1 MFRQSPALLRSATI
15 AMLLALFTFFS
26 VSSHA
31 QSLSDQKISS
41 FIESLKAAEKLEP
54 EFEDLSDEMDGE
66 DDGTM
71 PDFSRIFSD
80 SLDELKGHEAYSR
93 LEELARD
100 HGFSNLEEWASTGDR
115 VFQAWMAIEMEQQNP
130 AARQE
135 MNAALAEIENNPD
148 MTAEQKAQMRAMMES
163 AMGAMQSASNA
174 PPEDV
179 EAVRPH
185 ADALRRLSDDQ
196 N

>member
-1 MFRQSPALLRSATI
+1 MPRQSPALVRSAAI
-15 AMLLALFTFFS
+15 AMLFALFTLFA

-31 QSLSDQKISS
+31 QSLSDQNISS

-54 EFEDLSDEMDGE
+54 EFEDLSGEMDGE
-66 DDGTM
+66 DDGSM

-100 HGFSNLEEWASTGDR
+100 HGFSNLDEWASTGDR
-115 VFQAWMAIEMEQQNP
+115 VFRAWMAIEMEQQNP
-130 AARQE
+130 DARQE
-135 MNAALAEIENNPD
+135 MNTALAEIENNPN

-174 PPEDV
+174 PAADV

-185 ADALRRLSDDQ
+185 VNALRALTEE
-196 N
+196 